1 MSCTDEL
8 TVAKSVC
15 LCNSRAC
22 YTTCMRGVSLASLD
36 CPVARTLD
44 LVGER
49 WTLLILRDA
58 FNGVRRY
65 EDFAARL
72 PIARNVL
79 ASRLRTLVEH
89 GILQRAPYREH
100 PPRYEY
106 RLTPEGRE
114 LYPVIVALMQWGNR
128 YLMSEAASTIEVRHR
143 GCGHHAEAAV
153 VCTGCGGR
161 LTARDTQAAQAPP
174 GAPEDATSPVDAAS

>member
-1 MSCTDEL
+1 
-8 TVAKSVC
+8 
-15 LCNSRAC
+15 
-22 YTTCMRGVSLASLD
+22 
-36 CPVARTLD
+36 VARTLD

-79 ASRLRTLVEH
+79 ARRLQKLVNH
-89 GILQRAPYREH
+89 GVLRRVRYQDH

-106 RLTPEGRE
+106 RLTPAGME
-114 LYPVIVALMQWGNR
+114 LYPVIVALAQWGNR
-128 YLMSEAASTIEVRHR
+128 YRMGALGPTIEVRHTA
-143 GCGHHAEAAV
+143 CGHQAQAV
-153 VCTGCGGR
+153 VLCSHCGER
-161 LTARDTQAAQAPP
+161 LSAHDTRGVHRESAAAPA
-174 GAPEDATSPVDAAS
+174 GTDEHAASIADHDPDRERHRRLQ

>member
-1 MSCTDEL
+1 
-8 TVAKSVC
+8 V
-15 LCNSRAC
+15 
-22 YTTCMRGVSLASLD
+22 RGVSLGSLN

-44 LVGER
+44 VVGER

-79 ASRLRTLVEH
+79 ARRLQKLVAH
-89 GILQRAPYREH
+89 GILSRVPYQDH

-106 RLTPEGRE
+106 RLTPAGME
-114 LYPVIVALMQWGNR
+114 LYPVIVALVQWGNR
-128 YLMSEAASTIEVRHR
+128 YRMGATAPTIEVRHKA
-143 GCGHHAEAAV
+143 CGHQAEAVV
-153 VCTGCGGR
+153 VCSHCGER
-161 LTARDTQAAQAPP
+161 LSARDAQGVHRAPTAVPP
-174 GAPEDATSPVDAAS
+174 GADEHAASTADRDADGAPHPGAR